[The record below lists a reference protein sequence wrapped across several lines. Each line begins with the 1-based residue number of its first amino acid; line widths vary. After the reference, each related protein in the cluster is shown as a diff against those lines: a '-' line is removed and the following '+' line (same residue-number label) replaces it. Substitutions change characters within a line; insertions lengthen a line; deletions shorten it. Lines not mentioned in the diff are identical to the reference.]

1 MRAISF
7 GFCVAALALAT
18 TASAHHSTAA
28 YDYSKEQVLE
38 GTVTAFQWT
47 NPHMFVKVMVK
58 GSGNKQVVWNIEC
71 GTPNINIR
79 HGWKSTDIKRG
90 DRLSMKIAPMRDGT
104 PAGTMYSVR
113 LVDGRTL
120 YGPAID
126 MRGGLPK

>member
-1 MRAISF
+1 MRVISL
-7 GFCVAALALAT
+7 GLCVAALALST

-28 YDYSKEQVLE
+28 YDYSKEITIE
-38 GTVTAFQWT
+38 GTVKEFQWT
-47 NPHMFVKVMVK
+47 NPHMFIKVMGTTPGK
-58 GSGNKQVVWNIEC
+58 KPALWNIEC

-79 HGWKSTDIKRG
+79 HGWKNTDIKPG
-90 DRLSMKIAPMRDGT
+90 DKLVMKVAPMRDGT

-113 LVDGRTL
+113 LADGRTL